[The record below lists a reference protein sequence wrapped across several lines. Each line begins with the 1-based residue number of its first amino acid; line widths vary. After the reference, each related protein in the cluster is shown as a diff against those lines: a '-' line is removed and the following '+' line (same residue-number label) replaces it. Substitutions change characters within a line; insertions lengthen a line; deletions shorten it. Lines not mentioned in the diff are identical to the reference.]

1 MRLQDKR
8 KGPRAFRCA
17 DVKVSP
23 FIRIGE
29 DLKSSAL
36 PRGVHLFR
44 DTYGIIA
51 ITNRTKE
58 FVGGISRWQKY
69 LRSCLTLIMQ
79 PTLDHHGD
87 KARKHSS
94 YRSYW

>member
-1 MRLQDKR
+1 MSNLLNTKGGPRGTRQKNLQNLDSIMRLQDKR

-29 DLKSSAL
+29 DLKPSAL

-58 FVGGISRWQKY
+58 FVGGVSR
-69 LRSCLTLIMQ
+69 
-79 PTLDHHGD
+79 
-87 KARKHSS
+87 
-94 YRSYW
+94 